1 MAEKISLDKESIKSI
16 TKSAH
21 FSLQIWSNNRT
32 FNSDLHKEDDSL
44 SRLKEK
50 LKHLAI
56 GTIMEI
62 VPNAYDKLAC

>member
-1 MAEKISLDKESIKSI
+1 MKAI

-32 FNSDLHKEDDSL
+32 FNSDIHKEDDPNSK
-44 SRLKEK
+44 LKER

-62 VPNAYDKLAC
+62 VPNAYDKIAC